1 MYSARAELF
10 SLTSA
15 VLVRLFV
22 SRATPEGA
30 LSEARA
36 RAHKHTHVRTCIH
49 THTHTHTA
57 DRAAVIRISINHE
70 EWPGHM
76 PHGLTI
82 CTFGYI

>member
-36 RAHKHTHVRTCIH
+36 RVHTNTHMHVHAYTR
-49 THTHTHTA
+49 THTQLTGPLSLELALIMRNGRVTCHTA
-57 DRAAVIRISINHE
+57 
-70 EWPGHM
+70 
-76 PHGLTI
+76 
-82 CTFGYI
+82 